1 MFSAP
6 SHIRQVSG
14 EITAVIQTTEVTHRT
29 GTSGALSSELEDVE
43 KEQLPR
49 RVFFLVD
56 SFMIGG
62 TETQAVELARRLNP
76 ARYEVTL
83 GCLRKEGPLL
93 SRLDGTRV
101 HVQEFSLGKGID
113 SPSGFLGVLRL
124 ARFLRRER
132 IQIMHAHDLWSNLVG
147 MAAAKLA
154 RVPVTITSQRDLS
167 HDAWYGTYRRRV
179 LRYLQSHSS
188 IVLTNAKA
196 IRDGLIEKDGLP
208 ANKVCVIYNGVDINA
223 FRAVSRDREWL
234 FPSSAGRKLIA
245 LVGNMNSDVKGHP
258 VLIAAAVEIVRLHS
272 EVQFL
277 LIGDG
282 PKRADYETLVE
293 TAGLR
298 QYFQF
303 LGRRTDVPQI
313 LASCDIAVLPSLAEG
328 LPNAVLEYLASG
340 LPVVATGL
348 GGNLEVIQD
357 GMTGLLIPPR
367 DAQALATAMMR
378 LLGDPQFAIQIAKA
392 GHQHVEEKFSFE
404 RLVVEVDGLYTQL
417 LGRTGV
423 RGTGVSPA
431 LTESST

>member
-6 SHIRQVSG
+6 SHIRQVFG
-14 EITAVIQTTEVTHRT
+14 EITAVIQTTEATHRT
-29 GTSGALSSELEDVE
+29 GTSGALSSEFEDVE
-43 KEQLPR
+43 KKQSRR
-49 RVFFLVD
+49 RVLFLVD

-101 HVQEFSLGKGID
+101 RVQEFSLGKGID

-124 ARFLRRER
+124 ARFLRREH

-147 MAAAKLA
+147 MAAAKLT

-208 ANKVCVIYNGVDINA
+208 ANNVCVIYNGVDIDA
-223 FRAVSRDREWL
+223 FRAVSRNREWL
-234 FPSSAGRKLIA
+234 FPGSAGRKLVA
-245 LVGNMNSDVKGHP
+245 MVGNMNSDVKGHP
-258 VLIAAAVEIVRLHS
+258 VLIAAAGEIVRLHP
-272 EVQFL
+272 EVQLL

-282 PKRADYETLVE
+282 PKRADYEALVE
-293 TAGLR
+293 TAGVR

-303 LGRRTDVPQI
+303 LGRRADFEQI
-313 LASCDIAVLPSLAEG
+313 LAACHFAVWTHLAALLPYS
-328 LPNAVLEYLASG
+328 VTEY
-340 LPVVATGL
+340 
-348 GGNLEVIQD
+348 
-357 GMTGLLIPPR
+357 
-367 DAQALATAMMR
+367 
-378 LLGDPQFAIQIAKA
+378 
-392 GHQHVEEKFSFE
+392 
-404 RLVVEVDGLYTQL
+404 
-417 LGRTGV
+417 
-423 RGTGVSPA
+423 
-431 LTESST
+431 